1 MANDEN
7 IVCPWRIK
15 ETKTVRPEDGFDRIE
30 ETRQEF
36 EICHGSKCPF
46 YGHMNPGAGYP
57 NECSRKYAMRG
68 ERE

>member
-15 ETKTVRPEDGFDRIE
+15 ETKTVRPDGLIRIE

-46 YGHMNPGAGYP
+46 YKHMNPSGGYP
-57 NECSRKYAMRG
+57 NICGRKYAMRG
-68 ERE
+68 EQE